1 MTFELTFTDK
11 AGTLLINV
19 YVPNLVVLSYKIGI
33 TGVVYSFLL
42 NALHY
47 KYKSDMFSFFIVLMC

>member
-11 AGTLLINV
+11 AGTLLMF

-47 KYKSDMFSFFIVLMC
+47 KYKSDMFSFLLF